1 MFNMIKGLWDY
12 RSFIFGSIKRE
23 FQTKYRNSLLGA
35 VWNVLNPLA
44 MIVIYTVIFSQ
55 VMRAKLPGVDH
66 SFAYSIYL
74 CAGILSWGLFAEIV
88 SRSQVMFVDN
98 GNLLKKINFPRVCI
112 PAIIVGSAVLNFLIV
127 AAIFCIFLLV
137 SGYFPGV
144 VILSIIPVIFVLII
158 FAIGLGM
165 AIGVLNVFF
174 SDVGQFFGIFLQFW
188 FWLTPIVYSATILP
202 ANLQEYVSYNPL
214 AGIVMACQTVLVKG
228 EWPDWYGILPAT
240 IVGLL
245 LCLLGMRL
253 FQKRAAEMVDEL

>member
-1 MFNMIKGLWDY
+1 MINGLWRY

-35 VWNVLNPLA
+35 VWNILNPLA

-66 SFAYSIYL
+66 TFAYSIYL

-98 GNLLKKINFPRVCI
+98 GNLLKKINFPRICI
-112 PAIIVGSAVLNFLIV
+112 PAIIIGSALLNFLIV
-127 AAIFCIFLLV
+127 SVIFCVFLLV

-144 VILSIIPVIFVLII
+144 VILSIIPVIAVLVV

-165 AIGVLNVFF
+165 TIGVLNVFF

-245 LCLLGMRL
+245 LCILGMRL

>member
-1 MFNMIKGLWDY
+1 MFNMIKGLWTY

-35 VWNVLNPLA
+35 AWNVLNPLA

-55 VMRAKLPGVDH
+55 IMRAKLPGVDH

-74 CAGILSWGLFAEIV
+74 CAGILSWGLFTEII

-98 GNLLKKINFPRVCI
+98 GNLLKKINFPRICI
-112 PAIIVGSAVLNFLIV
+112 PAIIVGSAFLNFLIV
-127 AAIFCIFLLV
+127 ATIFCLFLLV

-144 VILSIIPVIFVLII
+144 VILSIIPVIAILII

-165 AIGVLNVFF
+165 TIGVLNVFF

-202 ANLQEYVSYNPL
+202 DNLQEYVSYNPL

-245 LCLLGMRL
+245 LCFLGMRL

>member
-1 MFNMIKGLWDY
+1 MFNMINGLWRY

-35 VWNVLNPLA
+35 VWNILNPLA

-66 SFAYSIYL
+66 TFAYSIYL

-98 GNLLKKINFPRVCI
+98 GNLLKKINFPRICI
-112 PAIIVGSAVLNFLIV
+112 PAIIIGSALLNFLIV
-127 AAIFCIFLLV
+127 SVIFCVFLLV

-144 VILSIIPVIFVLII
+144 VILSIIPVIAVLVV

-165 AIGVLNVFF
+165 TIGVLNVFF

-245 LCLLGMRL
+245 LCILGMRL